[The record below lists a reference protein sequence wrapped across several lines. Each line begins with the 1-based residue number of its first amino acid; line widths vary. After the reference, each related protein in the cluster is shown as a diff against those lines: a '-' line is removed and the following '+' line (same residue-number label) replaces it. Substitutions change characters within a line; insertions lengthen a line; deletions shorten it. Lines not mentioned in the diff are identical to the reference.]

1 MRLDSKKALIT
12 GGSSGIGRAIAT
24 LFAKEGADVVIGDL
38 DVEGGNQ
45 TLRQMRSPSNV
56 HFIEADISNEDS
68 VRNTVDQAAEL
79 MGGIDILVNNAA
91 AFVFGTVDQ
100 VTVDDWKRVMDV
112 NVVGSA
118 NMVKYSLPS
127 LKEAAN
133 PAIVNIASVSGFI
146 AQPAFIPYNAS
157 KGAVLQLSR
166 CLAMDLAEFNIR
178 VNSVCPGTI
187 FTAASERHM
196 AFEGVTKEKFIK
208 EASESIFLK
217 RVGKPEEVA
226 YAALF
231 LASEEAS
238 FITGTHVTVDGG
250 RVG

>member
-127 LKEAAN
+127 LKESAN

-157 KGAVLQLSR
+157 KGAVLQLTR

-217 RVGKPEEVA
+217 RVGKPSEVA
-226 YAALF
+226 FAALF

-238 FITGTHVTVDGG
+238 FITGTHLTVDGG

>member
-157 KGAVLQLSR
+157 KGAVLQLTR

-217 RVGKPEEVA
+217 RVGKPSEVA
-226 YAALF
+226 FAALF

-238 FITGTHVTVDGG
+238 FITGTHLTVDGG